1 MKVVLRSDVEGVGYK
16 GDIVDI
22 SDGFAQNRLIPQGL
36 AFKATSGAEREA
48 ERMRKSREL
57 KAVEERSVAEEMA
70 ARLAEK
76 PITIRMNAG
85 EGGKLFGSVTS
96 TDIAS
101 ALETQASITIDR
113 KDLQLSDNI
122 KEIGTYEVFARPHPD
137 VEFPITIEVVADSE

>member
-1 MKVVLRSDVEGVGYK
+1 VKVVLRSDVEGVGYK

>member
-1 MKVVLRSDVEGVGYK
+1 MKVVLRTDVEGVGFK

-57 KAVEERSVAEEMA
+57 KVVEERSVAEEMA
-70 ARLAEK
+70 TRLAEK
-76 PITIRMNAG
+76 TLTISMNAG

-96 TDIAS
+96 TDIVS
-101 ALETQASITIDR
+101 ALESQANVTLDR

-122 KEIGTYEVFARPHPD
+122 KELGTHEVLARPHPD

>member
-1 MKVVLRSDVEGVGYK
+1 MKVVLRSDVEGVGHK

-36 AFKATSGAEREA
+36 AFKATPGAEREA

-70 ARLAEK
+70 TRLSEK
-76 PITIRMNAG
+76 PLTISMNAG

-96 TDIAS
+96 SDIVS
-101 ALETQASITIDR
+101 ALESQAHVTLNR

-122 KEIGTYEVFARPHPD
+122 KEIGTYEILARPHPD

>member
-1 MKVVLRSDVEGVGYK
+1 VKVVLRSDVEGVGYK

-122 KEIGTYEVFARPHPD
+122 KEIGTFEVLARPHPD

>member
-122 KEIGTYEVFARPHPD
+122 KEIGTFEVLARPHPD

>member
-96 TDIAS
+96 TDIAN

-122 KEIGTYEVFARPHPD
+122 KEIGTFEVLARPHPD

>member
-1 MKVVLRSDVEGVGYK
+1 MKVVVRTDVEGVGFK

-57 KAVEERSVAEEMA
+57 KVVEERSVAEEMA
-70 ARLAEK
+70 TRLAEK
-76 PITIRMNAG
+76 TLTISMNAG

-96 TDIAS
+96 TDIVS
-101 ALETQASITIDR
+101 ALESQANVTLDR

-122 KEIGTYEVFARPHPD
+122 KELGTHEVLARPHPD